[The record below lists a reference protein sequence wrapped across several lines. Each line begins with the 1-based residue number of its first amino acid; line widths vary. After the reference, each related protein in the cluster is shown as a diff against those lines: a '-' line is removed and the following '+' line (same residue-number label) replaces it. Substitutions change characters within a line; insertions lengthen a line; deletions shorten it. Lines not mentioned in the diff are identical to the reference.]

1 MKADKWGRIIQISSA
16 AGIIPT
22 SGQPDYGPSKA
33 ALVNMSMGLSK
44 ALAGSGITVNTVSP
58 GMIMTDK
65 LVEFLRRFA
74 DKRGWGDDV
83 DRAAEYVLKGT
94 GQTVTRIGQVE
105 DIAYAVTMLASPNSG
120 FINGVNLH
128 LDGGGTGSI
137 Y

>member
-1 MKADKWGRIIQISSA
+1 M
-16 AGIIPT
+16 
-22 SGQPDYGPSKA
+22 
-33 ALVNMSMGLSK
+33 
-44 ALAGSGITVNTVSP
+44 NTVSP

-65 LVEFLRRFA
+65 LVEFLRTFA

-105 DIAYAVTMLASPNSG
+105 DIAYAVTMLASPASG

>member
-1 MKADKWGRIIQISSA
+1 
-16 AGIIPT
+16 
-22 SGQPDYGPSKA
+22 
-33 ALVNMSMGLSK
+33 MSMGLSK